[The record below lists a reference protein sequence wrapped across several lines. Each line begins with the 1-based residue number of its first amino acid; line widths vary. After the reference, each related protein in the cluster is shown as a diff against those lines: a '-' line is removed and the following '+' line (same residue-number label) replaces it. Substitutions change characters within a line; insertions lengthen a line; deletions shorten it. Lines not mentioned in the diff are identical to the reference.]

1 MWFLFDTFPP
11 YLTLSKYCWHLAFD
25 NTTFGTFYCFLMLLS
40 FKMSHHEAYWGWK
53 CRSCEH
59 FWKKFSWTTKNW
71 KNSFLSYKC
80 NFHILCISDLFKLRF
95 ELSLLLHLTPTLS
108 APLTFCKFAQ
118 KWGRFH
124 LKQCYTKMT
133 ASTRRSF
140 WYLMILTWNAVHNP
154 LESIEGKVLQ
164 FYDFNKFSSVF
175 SRALS

>member
-1 MWFLFDTFPP
+1 MANWQQSCLVIWKLTFFGLIYNNLAISQKFVQWKRTYQTISSKICATCAPFMWHFFLF
-11 YLTLSKYCWHLAFD
+11 K
-25 NTTFGTFYCFLMLLS
+25 
-40 FKMSHHEAYWGWK
+40 
-53 CRSCEH
+53 RH
-59 FWKKFSWTTKNW
+59 FF
-71 KNSFLSYKC
+71 F
-80 NFHILCISDLFKLRF
+80 FILRF

-164 FYDFNKFSSVF
+164 FYDFHKFSSVF

>member
-1 MWFLFDTFPP
+1 MWQLNRCDV
-11 YLTLSKYCWHLAFD
+11 KRRLAFEPIHARWRL
-25 NTTFGTFYCFLMLLS
+25 NIRPSVSGVSPVSIYYPGLV
-40 FKMSHHEAYWGWK
+40 Y
-53 CRSCEH
+53 
-59 FWKKFSWTTKNW
+59 N
-71 KNSFLSYKC
+71 
-80 NFHILCISDLFKLRF
+80 ILRF

-164 FYDFNKFSSVF
+164 FYDFHKFSSVF
-175 SRALS
+175 SCALSYLSHIKKLVVVLKPNSKVAKLRSRHFGTFWRIVSFFVQKLLLRP